1 MAVRS
6 RTALFVRFR
15 EDSRRS
21 FAGKVQQTGGSD
33 AGTGDG
39 LVELELVD
47 LDSRPEFLTLH
58 DQLRK
63 HLDIVDKRVQRLTDL
78 HAKRLLPG
86 FAEENAYEQ
95 DEEIQ
100 DEAERI
106 TKEIHA
112 CEVAVRRIPASSN
125 NRVWASMQK
134 TFAADLQNVTLK
146 FRTQQKHYLRNLEKQ
161 RDLVN
166 SALIQQKNSQLVMLD
181 DDPGENANGGFSQE
195 QLLEVQQVDLH
206 LDERNQ
212 EIDRIASSIQDLA
225 TVMKDMS
232 QLVIEQGT
240 VLDRIDYNIE
250 ESQFKTQEATE
261 QLRQAERYQ
270 RRGISFAI
278 VMCLLLGCFI
288 MGIIVILKLFS

>member
-1 MAVRS
+1 
-6 RTALFVRFR
+6 
-15 EDSRRS
+15 
-21 FAGKVQQTGGSD
+21 
-33 AGTGDG
+33 
-39 LVELELVD
+39 
-47 LDSRPEFLTLH
+47 
-58 DQLRK
+58 
-63 HLDIVDKRVQRLTDL
+63 
-78 HAKRLLPG
+78 
-86 FAEENAYEQ
+86 
-95 DEEIQ
+95 
-100 DEAERI
+100 
-106 TKEIHA
+106 
-112 CEVAVRRIPASSN
+112 
-125 NRVWASMQK
+125 MQK